1 MPLELNSLLHNRY
14 RILEELGHG
23 GMDAVY
29 RGHDE
34 SLGVEVAIK
43 ENLFVSPEAERQFK
57 REASLLAALRHPNL
71 PRVTDHFVVPEE
83 GQYLVMDYVPGDD
96 ARQILDHQGG
106 PLPEELVLQWAKEIL
121 SALKYLH
128 TRPQPIIHRDIKPG
142 NIKITPEGRAVLV
155 DFGLAK
161 TYDAMKSTTV
171 GAKAFTPGFAP
182 PEQYGQGR
190 TNERTDIYSLG
201 ATLYNLLTYLIPA
214 DGLARAMGQQ
224 RLIPV
229 LEANPSLS
237 VHVAEAIEHAVA
249 TKPEQRFASTE
260 EFLEALSPKP
270 VPEPILTS
278 KDDATLLVDYVP
290 PTAPSQVSPPGA
302 PPQAPPRP
310 EAISAVSAPSDKP
323 KRGLR
328 LIPLVFLIVVAVGF
342 GAWGVLTVTGVFDR
356 SGETPTP
363 LATATEAEEVVA
375 IAPGATATA
384 TEILIFEP
392 TETLMPEYTPTPEV
406 SPTPAAT
413 PRGGGSGQIAFV
425 SEREGLPQIYLINVD
440 RTNLTRLTNISDGAC
455 QPAWSP
461 DGERLLFVSPCNK
474 KADKYPN
481 AAIYV
486 MNPDGTGVEPLITL
500 IGGVHDPDWSTAGI
514 LFTYLADNK
523 PRIWV
528 ANEQGRDREQISM
541 ENAYDTQPCW
551 SPGGDKIVLTNTS
564 RALGVP
570 TIYWVRSDGSFDGEN
585 PYQVTR
591 DREANSPD
599 WSPSGDLIA
608 YVYDKIHIY
617 VVKWD
622 AVGFGANQL
631 TTKGPNADPD
641 WSPDGQWMTFE
652 SWRDAANHDIYIM
665 TANGGLQTRLTEDP
679 AWDYQPAWRP

>member
-1 MPLELNSLLHNRY
+1 MPLEIDSLLHNRY
-14 RILEELGHG
+14 RIKEELGRG
-23 GMDAVY
+23 GMGAVY

-43 ENLFVSPEAERQFK
+43 ENLFVSPEAERQFR
-57 REASLLAALRHPNL
+57 REATLLAALRHPNL

-83 GQYLVMDYVPGDD
+83 GQYLVMDYIPGDD
-96 ARQILDHQGG
+96 ARQILDRQGG
-106 PLPEELVLQWAKEIL
+106 PLPEELVLRWAREIL
-121 SALKYLH
+121 GALKYLH
-128 TRPQPIIHRDIKPG
+128 TRPQPIIHRDVKPG

-161 TYDAMKSTTV
+161 TYDALKSTTV

-229 LEANPSLS
+229 IEANPMLS
-237 VHVAEAIEHAVA
+237 PHVAEAIEHAVA
-249 TKPEQRFASTE
+249 IKPEQRFASAE
-260 EFLEALSPKP
+260 EFIEALTPKP
-270 VPEPILTS
+270 VPTPEEE
-278 KDDATLLVDYVP
+278 ATALVDYVP
-290 PTAPSQVSPPGA
+290 QSEGSPPA
-302 PPQAPPRP
+302 TPPQMTPTPGAVPAAPAPAAKPR
-310 EAISAVSAPSDKP
+310 
-323 KRGLR
+323 RGLR
-328 LIPLVFLIVVAVGF
+328 LLPLVFLVVVAVGF
-342 GAWGVLTVTGVFDR
+342 GAWGVLTVAGVFNR
-356 SGETPTP
+356 SVETPVP
-363 LATATEAEEVVA
+363 LPTATEAEEVVA
-375 IAPGATATA
+375 IAPTATATA
-384 TEILIFEP
+384 TEILIVEP
-392 TETLMPEYTPTPEV
+392 TNTPMPEYTPTPEL

-425 SEREGLPQIYLINVD
+425 SERDGLPQIYLIDVD
-440 RTNLTRLTNISDGAC
+440 RTNLTRLTNIPDGAC

-481 AAIYV
+481 AAIYI
-486 MNPDGTGVEPLITL
+486 MNPDGTGMQPLITL
-500 IGGVHDPDWSTAGI
+500 IGGVFDPDWSATGI
-514 LFTYLADNK
+514 LFTYLEDNK
-523 PRIWV
+523 PHLWV
-528 ANEQGRDREQISM
+528 ANELGRDKKRISM
-541 ENAYDTQPCW
+541 ENAYESQPCW
-551 SPGGDKIVLTNTS
+551 SPGGDKIALTNTS

-570 TIYWVRSDGSFDGEN
+570 TIYWVRSDGSFDGAN
-585 PYQVTR
+585 PDQVTR
-591 DREANSPD
+591 GRESNSPD

-608 YVYDKIHIY
+608 YVYDEMHIY
-617 VVKWD
+617 VVRWD

-665 TANGGLQTRLTEDP
+665 TGNGGLQTRLTEDP

>member
-1 MPLELNSLLHNRY
+1 MPLEINSILHNRY
-14 RILEELGHG
+14 RIIEELGRG
-23 GMDAVY
+23 GMGAVY

-43 ENLFVSPEAERQFK
+43 ENLFVSPEAERQFR
-57 REASLLAALRHPNL
+57 REATLLAALRHPNL

-96 ARQILDHQGG
+96 AQHILDRQGG
-106 PLPEELVLQWAKEIL
+106 PLPEDLVLRWANEIL
-121 SALKYLH
+121 EALNYLH

-201 ATLYNLLTYLIPA
+201 ATVYSLLTYLIPA

-229 LEANPSLS
+229 LEANPSIS
-237 VHVAEAIEHAVA
+237 PFVAEAIEHAVR
-249 TKPEQRFASTE
+249 TKPENRFASAQD
-260 EFLEALSPKP
+260 FIEALSQKP
-270 VPEPILTS
+270 VPTPTPTD
-278 KDDATLLVDYVP
+278 KDDATLLVDFVP
-290 PTAPSQVSPPGA
+290 PDVSPPAA
-302 PPQAPPRP
+302 PPQVPPAPGAVPVAPEPVAKPR
-310 EAISAVSAPSDKP
+310 
-323 KRGLR
+323 RNLR
-328 LIPLVFLIVVAVGF
+328 VIPLIFLVLVAVGF
-342 GAWGVLTVTGVFDR
+342 GGWGVLTVTGVLGGT
-356 SGETPTP
+356 GETPTSIP
-363 LATATEAEEVVA
+363 VAATEAEEAVV
-375 IAPGATATA
+375 IAPSATITA
-384 TEILIFEP
+384 TEMPVVEP
-392 TETLMPEYTPTPEV
+392 TDTAAPEFTPTPEL
-406 SPTPAAT
+406 SSTPAVT

-425 SEREGLPQIYLINVD
+425 SERDGLPQIYIINVD
-440 RTNLTRLTNISDGAC
+440 RTDLRRLTNMGDGAC

-461 DGERLLFVSPCNK
+461 DGDQLLFVSPCNK
-474 KADKYPN
+474 KSDKYPN
-481 AAIYV
+481 AAIYL
-486 MNPDGTGVEPLITL
+486 MNADGSEIQPLITL
-500 IGGVHDPDWSTAGI
+500 IGGVFDPEWSSAGI
-514 LFTYLADNK
+514 LFTYLEDNK
-523 PRIWV
+523 PHVWV
-528 ANEQGRDREQISM
+528 ANEQGRNRERISM
-541 ENAYDTQPCW
+541 ENAYDSQPSW
-551 SPGGDKIVLTNTS
+551 SPGGDKISLMNTS

-570 TIYWVRSDGSFDGEN
+570 TIYWVRSDGSFDGAN
-585 PYQVTR
+585 PDQVTR
-591 DREANSPD
+591 GRESYSPD
-599 WSPSGDLIA
+599 WSPLGNLVA
-608 YVYDKIHIY
+608 YVYDKTHIY
-617 VVKWD
+617 VVRWD
-622 AVGFGANQL
+622 AVGFAANPL